1 MKNRIDLKEELLY
14 LGLYDKARE
23 IFLELGEKATLSYI
37 QSSHR
42 LLSKVYHPDL
52 NPAHKEKAKKTQQR
66 LNRFSE
72 MVEKMKDEEIM
83 ELFKKEPLKK
93 STVKQK
99 ILVVE
104 DEFGLQELF
113 RDIFQMEGYD
123 VRIAVDGK
131 NGYEIYQDFK
141 PDLVFT
147 DVVMPE
153 MSGIE
158 LVRKIRGEDPD
169 IKVIFISGFFGIKR
183 LKDDLLKDVR
193 EYGYPMLAKPFKT
206 SAMLEMVKDYLG

>member
-1 MKNRIDLKEELLY
+1 MDLFNNVHL
-14 LGLYDKARE
+14 D
-23 IFLELGEKATLSYI
+23 
-37 QSSHR
+37 
-42 LLSKVYHPDL
+42 
-52 NPAHKEKAKKTQQR
+52 KKTSTQKH
-66 LNRFSE
+66 S
-72 MVEKMKDEEIM
+72 
-83 ELFKKEPLKK
+83 KK
-93 STVKQK
+93 K

-113 RDIFQMEGYD
+113 RDIFQMAGYD

-131 NGYEIYQDFK
+131 NGYEIYREFN

-158 LVRKIRGEDPD
+158 LVRKIREEEPG

-183 LKDDLLKDVR
+183 IKDDLLKDVKKF
-193 EYGYPMLAKPFKT
+193 GYPMLAKPFKT
-206 SAMLEMVKDYLG
+206 SAMLELVKDYLA